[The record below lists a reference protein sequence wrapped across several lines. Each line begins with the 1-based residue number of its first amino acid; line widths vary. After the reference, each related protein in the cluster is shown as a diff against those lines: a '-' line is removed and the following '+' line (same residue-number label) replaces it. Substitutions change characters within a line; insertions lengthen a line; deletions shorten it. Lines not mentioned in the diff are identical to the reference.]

1 MAFDTSLF
9 TLEAAFQIPSHYF
22 KDLHAEKK
30 RLQEENSV
38 KCKKV
43 GIGLD
48 KMEEDLENHLEEGE
62 MRMKKRK
69 KKRREMEEGP
79 GRPQQVHLGS
89 PA

>member
-1 MAFDTSLF
+1 M
-9 TLEAAFQIPSHYF
+9 EAAFQIPSHYL

-38 KCKKV
+38 KCKRV

-48 KMEEDLENHLEEGE
+48 KMEEDLDNHLEEGE
-62 MRMKKRK
+62 MRVKKRK
-69 KKRREMEEGP
+69 KKKREMEEGP
-79 GRPQQVHLGS
+79 GRPHQVGS

>member
-1 MAFDTSLF
+1 M
-9 TLEAAFQIPSHYF
+9 EAAFQIPSHLF
-22 KDLHAEKK
+22 KDWHAEKK
-30 RLQEENSV
+30 RLQEENAA
-38 KCKKV
+38 KCNRV

-62 MRMKKRK
+62 MRKRK

-79 GRPQQVHLGS
+79 GRPHQVGS

>member
-1 MAFDTSLF
+1 MTPPFLHWKLLSK
-9 TLEAAFQIPSHYF
+9 SHHTIF

-38 KCKKV
+38 KCKRV

-48 KMEEDLENHLEEGE
+48 KMEEDLENYLEEGA
-62 MRMKKRK
+62 MKKRK

-79 GRPQQVHLGS
+79 RRPQQVGS

>member
-1 MAFDTSLF
+1 M
-9 TLEAAFQIPSHYF
+9 EAAFQIPSHYF

-30 RLQEENSV
+30 RLQEENAA
-38 KCKKV
+38 KCNRV

-62 MRMKKRK
+62 MGMKKRK

-79 GRPQQVHLGS
+79 GRPHQVGS